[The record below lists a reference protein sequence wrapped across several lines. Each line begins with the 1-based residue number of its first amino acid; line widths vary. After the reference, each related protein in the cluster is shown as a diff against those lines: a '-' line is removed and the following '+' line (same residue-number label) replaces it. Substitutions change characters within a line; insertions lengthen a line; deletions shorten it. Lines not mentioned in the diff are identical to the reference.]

1 MSKSVDSLLQE
12 IRAHPRWA
20 VLTGA
25 GVSAASG
32 IPTYRDHA
40 GLWLGSQ
47 PIQHQEF
54 LEDALKRRRYWTRS
68 VFGWPRVAQAKPNAT
83 HAAIANLELAGRVAG
98 VITQNVDRLHQAA
111 GSRNVIDLHGR
122 LDKVR
127 CLQCHSVTD
136 RSDMQGRL
144 LSLNALPEASTLE
157 IRPDGDANLPPA
169 FETDFRVPACLQC
182 EGVLMP
188 EVVFFGGSVP
198 TERVEACFKLIDSA
212 DGLLVIGTSLTVY
225 SGFRFCRH
233 AHQLGKP
240 LVILNK
246 GSTRADELSQSRY
259 TDNPFQLL
267 IQCANALC
275 GDQAETCHA

>member
-1 MSKSVDSLLQE
+1 
-12 IRAHPRWA
+12 
-20 VLTGA
+20 
-25 GVSAASG
+25 
-32 IPTYRDHA
+32 
-40 GLWLGSQ
+40 
-47 PIQHQEF
+47 
-54 LEDALKRRRYWTRS
+54 
-68 VFGWPRVAQAKPNAT
+68 
-83 HAAIANLELAGRVAG
+83 
-98 VITQNVDRLHQAA
+98 
-111 GSRNVIDLHGR
+111 
-122 LDKVR
+122 
-127 CLQCHSVTD
+127 
-136 RSDMQGRL
+136 MQGRL
-144 LSLNALPEASTLE
+144 LSLNALPEASPLE

-182 EGVLMP
+182 DGVLMP

-275 GDQAETCHA
+275 VDQAETCHA